1 MKFLKKVFVGVLCGV
16 IALLGTACAGVERPS
31 GGDGPI
37 DGNVDENKQITLK
50 IQSAAPL
57 KSNYQALL
65 RTEAEGTQLYNQAL
79 FTQRLVN
86 GFKDKYSNIK
96 LQFIEDGWGDALFQA
111 QQLYIRDYNA
121 GGQMAVDIMI
131 GETYMGYF
139 AENGVFAELDAE
151 KFSDVIEGACADVTV
166 DGKLYGVPMCT
177 GIMGLQYN
185 TDILSEVGIPEEDW
199 VPSTWAELLENCKTV
214 SEYAEANGKD
224 YGGII
229 MNNVAGM
236 SCAFR
241 AEPFMRAAGGDIVD
255 DAGNL
260 SINSAANLEAFEY
273 LRNLAQYAY
282 GDSLTCDSED
292 TLQYYF
298 TNKNYGAYMIEGQWP
313 MASAPEN
320 IKSAPL
326 PTKNADGT
334 GTGNIYCGNV
344 LFGITNASENK
355 AAAQAF
361 LEYLTSEEVQSWFYE
376 LDGRLPVSKTLLE
389 SDEILAVHPNVN
401 SYIAQLNAGGFS
413 GGLPCFTKN
422 ANDIWNLWGT
432 FYSNVLTSSENIKT
446 LADKVQA
453 DIGSKLG

>member
-1 MKFLKKVFVGVLCGV
+1 MKLFKKVVVGVLCAV
-16 IALLGTACAGVERPS
+16 IGLLGTACAGAQRPS

-282 GDSLTCDSED
+282 GDSLTCDSELRRLHD
-292 TLQYYF
+292 RRSVADGECARKHQ
-298 TNKNYGAYMIEGQWP
+298 EC
-313 MASAPEN
+313 ASAREECRRN
-320 IKSAPL
+320 GYGQHLLRQCAVRHHECIGEQSG
-326 PTKNADGT
+326 GT
-334 GTGNIYCGNV
+334 GI
-344 LFGITNASENK
+344 FGI
-355 AAAQAF
+355 
-361 LEYLTSEEVQSWFYE
+361 
-376 LDGRLPVSKTLLE
+376 
-389 SDEILAVHPNVN
+389 SDERRSAVV
-401 SYIAQLNAGGFS
+401 
-413 GGLPCFTKN
+413 
-422 ANDIWNLWGT
+422 
-432 FYSNVLTSSENIKT
+432 VL
-446 LADKVQA
+446 
-453 DIGSKLG
+453 